1 VKEIIGKR
9 QEARGKRQEAKGKR
23 QEGKNPVYLITIRS
37 AIEIDRVV
45 TSSGCWILK
54 VRGILCLG
62 YIKIDSSAAPLRR

>member
-1 VKEIIGKR
+1 M
-9 QEARGKRQEAKGKR
+9 QEAR
-23 QEGKNPVYLITIRS
+23 GKNPVYLITIRS

-45 TSSGCWILK
+45 TCSGCWILN